1 MRLLPRARAP
11 APPTPARLGRALG
24 GRLPAPGARI
34 GLLGGSFNPAHAG
47 HRHIALEALKRL
59 GLDEVWLLVSPQ
71 NPLKPA
77 SGMAPLETRL
87 QSARRVATHPRIRA
101 TALETVLGTRVT
113 AETLAALRQRFPR
126 VRFVWLMGADN
137 LAQIARWG
145 RWQEIF
151 HSLPIAVFDRPAYS
165 VRASVA
171 KAARRFAR
179 ARLPER
185 RARCLGRGPL
195 PRWVFLHGR
204 LNPLSATALR
214 LTAERVDPSTG
225 PRGSAQANAATAI
238 PEGSGSRH
246 KEETQSHRH

>member
-1 MRLLPRARAP
+1 LRRIPRARAP
-11 APPTPARLGRALG
+11 RPATPARLGQALG
-24 GRLPAPGARI
+24 GHLPAPGARI
-34 GLLGGSFNPAHAG
+34 GLLGGSYNPAHAG
-47 HRHIALEALKRL
+47 HRQIALEALKRL

-77 SGMAPLETRL
+77 SGMAPLEVRL
-87 QSARRVATHPRIRA
+87 RSARRVAAHPRVRA
-101 TALETVLGTRVT
+101 TALEEVLGTRVT
-113 AETLAALRQRFPR
+113 AETLAALSRSFPR

-137 LAQIARWG
+137 LVQIARWG

-185 RARCLGRGPL
+185 RARCLGLGPL
-195 PRWVFLHGR
+195 PQWVFLHGR

-214 LTAERVDPSTG
+214 LTAERSEQSAVPARRRGKRGGGDP
-225 PRGSAQANAATAI
+225 
-238 PEGSGSRH
+238 
-246 KEETQSHRH
+246 